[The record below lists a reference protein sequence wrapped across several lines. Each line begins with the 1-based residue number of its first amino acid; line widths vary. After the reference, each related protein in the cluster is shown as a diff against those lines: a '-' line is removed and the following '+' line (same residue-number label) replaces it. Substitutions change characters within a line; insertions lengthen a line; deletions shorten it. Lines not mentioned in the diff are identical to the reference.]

1 MNSNRSPLAGKKNSD
16 NIVPLDVDAALLW
29 QVALVG
35 MIFAIA
41 LCVAAILN
49 GRVFTGVG
57 VSVIAIVIGIN
68 LYIAPRTGVTIATLH
83 ISLAVISFSM
93 MLVVLLAGLATPG
106 SAMLLA
112 LLPFIMGALGDRR
125 GLIIWL
131 SVDLAILALVYLH
144 GPYASSHYTES
155 PPDPALHHFLMV
167 LVLTGFI
174 TIIAYALMGKR
185 HGYLQQ
191 LADTNRRLKLAA
203 DTVREANESK
213 GRFLGRL
220 SHELRTPLNAIL
232 GFAEMM
238 GRHKSAPL
246 SHGQRQ
252 KLDHIE
258 RSGMRLLEIVDEI
271 LEITRQDQSSGFAV
285 LLPTALKPLLLSAVE
300 RTAPIAERTGI
311 TLNVDA
317 SVVGRDA
324 ALADERLLGQ
334 VLDELITNAIQFN
347 QPGGR
352 VDLSV
357 RKSDGKVSIIV
368 RDTGIG
374 IPADRINDLFEPF
387 HRLARPDA
395 PANAHPHGAGL
406 GLTKVQSFIRR
417 MNGRVDVVSAPQK
430 GASFTVTLDA
440 YEGVMS
446 REVERAIP
454 PAAPAVPAKPV
465 SDHPEV
471 APYVLYV
478 EDNILNQSLM
488 QSMFEALGYDQLAIC
503 TTGEEALERVTSAP
517 PRLLLLDIHLPD
529 CNGIEL
535 LQRIRLMP
543 GLGNTPAIAVSAD
556 ALPDHVE
563 LALASGFAEY
573 LTKPVRLERLRV
585 LLQTH
590 LPSTR
595 EAT

>member
-1 MNSNRSPLAGKKNSD
+1 MNSNHSPLAGKKNND

-29 QVALVG
+29 QIALVG
-35 MIFAIA
+35 MIFALA

-57 VSVIAIVIGIN
+57 VGVIAIVIGIN
-68 LYIAPRTGVTIATLH
+68 LYIAPRVGVTVATLH
-83 ISLAVISFSM
+83 VSLAVISFSM
-93 MLVVLLAGLATPG
+93 MLVILLAGLATPG

-144 GPYASSHYTES
+144 GPYATSHYIEP

-191 LADTNRRLKLAA
+191 LADTNRRLKVAA
-203 DTVREANESK
+203 DTVREANDSK

-232 GFAEMM
+232 GFADMM
-238 GRHKSAPL
+238 GRHQSAPL
-246 SHGQRQ
+246 SAAQRQ
-252 KLDHIE
+252 KLDRIE

-300 RTAPIAERTGI
+300 RAAPLAERAGI

-324 ALADERLLGQ
+324 ALADERLLSQ
-334 VLDELITNAIQFN
+334 VLDELINNAVQFN

-357 RKSDGKVSIIV
+357 RKSDGKVSITV

-374 IPADRINDLFEPF
+374 IPADRIADLFEPF
-387 HRLARPDA
+387 HRLANSDA
-395 PANAHPHGAGL
+395 PTNGHPHGAGL
-406 GLTKVQSFIRR
+406 GLTKVQSFVRR

-430 GASFTVTLDA
+430 GTSFAVTLDA
-440 YEGVMS
+440 YEGAMP
-446 REVERAIP
+446 REVERAAT
-454 PAAPAVPAKPV
+454 PAAPAKRGSDDPAI
-465 SDHPEV
+465 

-488 QSMFEALGYDQLAIC
+488 RSMFEALGYDQLAIC
-503 TTGEEALERVTSAP
+503 TTGEEAIKRVTGAP

-535 LQRIRLMP
+535 LQRMRLMP
-543 GLGNTPAIAVSAD
+543 GLSNTPAVAVSAD

-573 LTKPVRLERLRV
+573 LTKPVRLERLQV

-590 LPSTR
+590 LPSPR